1 MQPLFQKV
9 AESARLISLP
19 DIYFRLKE
27 LIEASDFSM
36 AEVALHVGRDPGMAA
51 RFLQVVNSPLNRRA
65 RTIDSVVQAVSLLGI
80 SQVHDIVLSV
90 SVARAFEGLKND
102 VMDMKKFWSHSVFC
116 AVLTRELALECDQIE
131 SDRFIV
137 MGLLHDIGHL
147 FMYLSIP
154 EESQEAI
161 IAADRKQRPL
171 YLVERDMLGFDY
183 AQVGG
188 YVLKEWNLPEN
199 LQTTTEFHPE
209 PSRAAQF
216 KMETSL
222 LHISSL
228 LVQAQEKSGK
238 FGAGAFVPD
247 PVAWELTGL
256 EEQQCG
262 SARDK
267 AAEEFT
273 SVVETIFSFS

>member
-9 AESARLISLP
+9 VESARLISLP

-27 LIEASDFSM
+27 LIEAPDFSM

-90 SVARAFEGLKND
+90 SVARAFEGLEND

-116 AVLTRELALECDQIE
+116 AVLTRELALESDQAE

-137 MGLLHDIGHL
+137 MGLLHDLGHL
-147 FMYLSIP
+147 FMYLAIP
-154 EESQEAI
+154 KESQEVI
-161 IAADRKQRPL
+161 MAANQQQKPL
-171 YLVERDMLGFDY
+171 HLVERDMLGFDY

-199 LQTTTEFHPE
+199 LQATTLFHPE
-209 PSRAAQF
+209 PSKAGQF
-216 KMETSL
+216 KLETSL

-228 LVQAQEKSGK
+228 LVQAQERGEN
-238 FGAGAFVPD
+238 FGQGAFVPE
-247 PVAWELTGL
+247 PGALELTGL
-256 EEQQCG
+256 EEHQC
-262 SARDK
+262 SAAIDR
-267 AAEEFT
+267 ASEEFA
-273 SVVETIFSFS
+273 SVVESIFSF